1 MALKK
6 ILIVDDEQMIRW
18 VLSQALS
25 EWSYVPTEAA
35 DIQTALELFDT
46 EQPTLTLL
54 DISLPD
60 GSGLNALR
68 TIKLRRPN
76 ANVIMITG
84 NVLVENAIA
93 ALRAGACDFITKP
106 INLDELQI
114 TVRNCFKSEEL
125 DIEPESPIQIPPA
138 NFRFEQFIGE
148 SAAIKELLSLA
159 RKVAESNA
167 SSVLLQGE
175 SGTGKDLI
183 AKAIHHSS
191 ARAAKPFVAI
201 NCAAIPENLIES
213 ELFGYEKGSFTDA
226 KNLKEGLFE
235 QGKGGTIF
243 LDEIGELELSLQAK
257 LLRVLEEGLFRRVG
271 GLKDLPLNACVIA
284 ASNRNLREESETG
297 KFRRDLYFRL
307 SIIEIDVP
315 PLRERGDDVLLLAA
329 HFIKALDRGR
339 YKSKPRQLAPEVIK
353 AFKQYPWDG
362 NVRELRNAIERAVI
376 LEEGEQITLQYLPPG
391 LSRVNGSVSSNGY
404 SERDGNLQIQLP
416 TAGISLQAVEDSLI
430 EQALERSQGNVTRA
444 AEILNISR
452 DRLRYH
458 LKKKRLQKS
467 N

>member
-25 EWSYVPTEAA
+25 EWSYEPIEAA

-54 DISLPD
+54 DIGLPD

-68 TIKLRRPN
+68 AIKLRQPD
-76 ANVIMITG
+76 ANVIMITA

-114 TVRNCFKSEEL
+114 TIRNCFESEEL
-125 DIEPESPIQIPPA
+125 HIETESPLQIPPA
-138 NFRFEQFIGE
+138 NFKFEQFIGE
-148 SAAIKELLSLA
+148 SAAIKELLSFA

-235 QGKGGTIF
+235 QAKGGTIF
-243 LDEIGELELSLQAK
+243 LDEIGELELGLQAK

-271 GLKDLPLNACVIA
+271 GLKDLPLNACIIA

-297 KFRRDLYFRL
+297 KFRRDFYFRL
-307 SIIEIDVP
+307 SVIEIDVP

-329 HFIKALDRGR
+329 HFIKKLDRGR
-339 YKSKPRQLAPEVIK
+339 YQLKPRQLAPEAIK

-376 LEEGEQITLQYLPPG
+376 LEEGEQITLKYLPPG
-391 LSRVNGSVSSNGY
+391 LSRVNGSDSFNGY
-404 SERDGNLQIQLP
+404 PEQDGNHQIQLP
-416 TAGISLQAVEDSLI
+416 AAGISLEAVEDSLI
-430 EQALERSQGNVTRA
+430 EQALQRSQGNVTRA

-458 LKKKRLQKS
+458 LKKKRLKKS

>member
-25 EWSYVPTEAA
+25 EWSYEPIEAA

-54 DISLPD
+54 DIGLPD

-68 TIKLRRPN
+68 TIKLRQPD
-76 ANVIMITG
+76 ANVIMITS
-84 NVLVENAIA
+84 NVLVENVIA

-114 TVRNCFKSEEL
+114 TIRNCFESEEL
-125 DIEPESPIQIPPA
+125 HIETESPLQIPPA
-138 NFRFEQFIGE
+138 NFKFEQFIGE
-148 SAAIKELLSLA
+148 STAIKELLSFA

-235 QGKGGTIF
+235 QAKGGTIF
-243 LDEIGELELSLQAK
+243 LDEIGELELGLQAK

-271 GLKDLPLNACVIA
+271 GLKDLPLNACIIA

-297 KFRRDLYFRL
+297 KFRRDFYFRL
-307 SIIEIDVP
+307 SVIEIDVP

-329 HFIKALDRGR
+329 HFIKKLDRGR
-339 YKSKPRQLAPEVIK
+339 YQLKPRQLAPEAIK

-376 LEEGEQITLQYLPPG
+376 LEEGEQITLKYLPPG
-391 LSRVNGSVSSNGY
+391 LSRVNGSDSFNGY
-404 SERDGNLQIQLP
+404 PEQDGNHQIQLP
-416 TAGISLQAVEDSLI
+416 AAGISLEAVEDSLI
-430 EQALERSQGNVTRA
+430 EQALQRSQGNVTRA

-458 LKKKRLQKS
+458 LKKKRLKKS

>member
-25 EWSYVPTEAA
+25 EWSYVPIEAA
-35 DIQTALELFDT
+35 NMQTALELFDT

-68 TIKLRRPN
+68 TIKLRQPD
-76 ANVIMITG
+76 AKVIMITA

-114 TVRNCFKSEEL
+114 TIRNCFKSEEL
-125 DIEPESPIQIPPA
+125 HIESESPIQIPPA
-138 NFRFEQFIGE
+138 NFKFEQFIGE

-175 SGTGKDLI
+175 SGTGKDVI

-201 NCAAIPENLIES
+201 NCAAIPQNLIES

-235 QGKGGTIF
+235 QAKGGTIF
-243 LDEIGELELSLQAK
+243 LDEIGELELGLQAK

-271 GLKDLPLNACVIA
+271 GLKDLPLNACIIA

-307 SIIEIDVP
+307 SVIEIDVP

-329 HFIKALDRGR
+329 HFIKTLERGR
-339 YKSKPRQLAPEVIK
+339 YQLKPRQLAPEAIK
-353 AFKQYPWDG
+353 AFKQYHWGG

-376 LEEGEQITLQYLPPG
+376 LEEGEQITLKYLPPG
-391 LSRVNGSVSSNGY
+391 LSRVNGSASFNGY
-404 SERDGNLQIQLP
+404 PERDGNHQIQLP
-416 TAGISLQAVEDSLI
+416 AAGISLEAVEDSLI
-430 EQALERSQGNVTRA
+430 EQALQRSQGNVTRA

-458 LKKKRLQKS
+458 LKKKRLKKS

>member
-1 MALKK
+1 
-6 ILIVDDEQMIRW
+6 
-18 VLSQALS
+18 
-25 EWSYVPTEAA
+25 
-35 DIQTALELFDT
+35 
-46 EQPTLTLL
+46 
-54 DISLPD
+54 
-60 GSGLNALR
+60 
-68 TIKLRRPN
+68 
-76 ANVIMITG
+76 
-84 NVLVENAIA
+84 
-93 ALRAGACDFITKP
+93 
-106 INLDELQI
+106 
-114 TVRNCFKSEEL
+114 
-125 DIEPESPIQIPPA
+125 
-138 NFRFEQFIGE
+138 
-148 SAAIKELLSLA
+148 
-159 RKVAESNA
+159 VAESNA

-235 QGKGGTIF
+235 QAKGGTIF
-243 LDEIGELELSLQAK
+243 LDEIGELELGLQAK

-307 SIIEIDVP
+307 SVIEIDVP

-329 HFIKALDRGR
+329 HFIKTLDRGR
-339 YKSKPRQLAPEVIK
+339 YKSKPRQLAPEAVR
-353 AFKQYPWDG
+353 AFKQYHWDG

-376 LEEGEQITLQYLPPG
+376 LEEGEQITLKYLPSG
-391 LSRVNGSVSSNGY
+391 LSRVNDSVSSNGY
-404 SERDGNLQIQLP
+404 PKRDGDYQIQLP
-416 TAGISLQAVEDSLI
+416 PTGISLEAVENSLI
-430 EQALERSQGNVTRA
+430 EQALQRSQGNVTRA
-444 AEILNISR
+444 AEFLNISR
-452 DRLRYH
+452 DRLRYR
-458 LKKKRLQKS
+458 LKKKRLQKL

>member
-25 EWSYVPTEAA
+25 EWSYEPIEAA

-54 DISLPD
+54 DIGLPD

-68 TIKLRRPN
+68 AIKLRQPD
-76 ANVIMITG
+76 ANVIMITS
-84 NVLVENAIA
+84 NVLVENVIA

-114 TVRNCFKSEEL
+114 TIRNCFESEEL
-125 DIEPESPIQIPPA
+125 HIETESPLQIPPA
-138 NFRFEQFIGE
+138 NFKFEQFIGE
-148 SAAIKELLSLA
+148 SAAIKELLSFA

-235 QGKGGTIF
+235 QAKGGTIF
-243 LDEIGELELSLQAK
+243 LDEIGELELGLQAK

-271 GLKDLPLNACVIA
+271 GLKDLPLNACIIA

-297 KFRRDLYFRL
+297 KFRRDFYFRL
-307 SIIEIDVP
+307 SVIEIDVP

-329 HFIKALDRGR
+329 HFIKKLDRGR
-339 YKSKPRQLAPEVIK
+339 YQLKPRQLAPEAIK

-376 LEEGEQITLQYLPPG
+376 LEEGEQITLKYLPPG
-391 LSRVNGSVSSNGY
+391 LSRVNGSDSFNGY
-404 SERDGNLQIQLP
+404 PEQDGNHQIQLP
-416 TAGISLQAVEDSLI
+416 AAGISLEAVEDSLI
-430 EQALERSQGNVTRA
+430 EQALQRSQGNVTRA

-458 LKKKRLQKS
+458 LKKKRLKKS

>member
-25 EWSYVPTEAA
+25 EWSYEPIEAA

-54 DISLPD
+54 DIGLPD

-68 TIKLRRPN
+68 AIKLRQPD
-76 ANVIMITG
+76 ANVIMITA

-114 TVRNCFKSEEL
+114 TIRNCFESEEL
-125 DIEPESPIQIPPA
+125 HIETESPLQIPPA
-138 NFRFEQFIGE
+138 NFKFEQFIGE
-148 SAAIKELLSLA
+148 SAAIKELLSFA

-235 QGKGGTIF
+235 QAKGGTIF
-243 LDEIGELELSLQAK
+243 LDEIGELELGLQAK

-271 GLKDLPLNACVIA
+271 GLKDLPLNACIIA

-297 KFRRDLYFRL
+297 KFRRDFYFRL
-307 SIIEIDVP
+307 SVIEIDVP

-329 HFIKALDRGR
+329 HFIKKLDRGR
-339 YKSKPRQLAPEVIK
+339 YQLKPRQLAPEAIK

-376 LEEGEQITLQYLPPG
+376 LEEGEQITLKYLPPG
-391 LSRVNGSVSSNGY
+391 LSRVNGSDSFNGY
-404 SERDGNLQIQLP
+404 PEQDGNHQIRLP
-416 TAGISLQAVEDSLI
+416 AAGISLEAVEDSLI
-430 EQALERSQGNVTRA
+430 EQALQRSQGNVTRA

-458 LKKKRLQKS
+458 LKKKRLKKS

>member
-25 EWSYVPTEAA
+25 EWSYEPIEAA

-54 DISLPD
+54 DIGLPD

-68 TIKLRRPN
+68 TIKLRQPD
-76 ANVIMITG
+76 ANVIMITS
-84 NVLVENAIA
+84 NVLVENVIA

-114 TVRNCFKSEEL
+114 TIRNCFESEEL
-125 DIEPESPIQIPPA
+125 HIETESPLQIPPA
-138 NFRFEQFIGE
+138 NFKFEQFIGE
-148 SAAIKELLSLA
+148 SAAIKELLSFA

-235 QGKGGTIF
+235 QAKGGTIF
-243 LDEIGELELSLQAK
+243 LDEIGELELGLQAK

-271 GLKDLPLNACVIA
+271 GLKDLPLNACIIA

-297 KFRRDLYFRL
+297 KFRRDFYFRL
-307 SIIEIDVP
+307 SVIEIDVP

-329 HFIKALDRGR
+329 HFIKKLDRGR
-339 YKSKPRQLAPEVIK
+339 YQLKPRQLAPEAIK

-376 LEEGEQITLQYLPPG
+376 LEEGEQITLKYLPPG
-391 LSRVNGSVSSNGY
+391 LSRVNGSDSFNGY
-404 SERDGNLQIQLP
+404 PEQDGNHQIQLP
-416 TAGISLQAVEDSLI
+416 AAGISLEAVEDSLI
-430 EQALERSQGNVTRA
+430 EQALQRSQGNVTRA

-458 LKKKRLQKS
+458 LKKKRLKKS

>member
-25 EWSYVPTEAA
+25 EWSYEPIEAA

-54 DISLPD
+54 DIGLPD

-68 TIKLRRPN
+68 TIKLRQPD
-76 ANVIMITG
+76 ANVIMITS
-84 NVLVENAIA
+84 NVLVENVIA

-114 TVRNCFKSEEL
+114 TIRNCFESEEL
-125 DIEPESPIQIPPA
+125 HIETESPLQIPPA
-138 NFRFEQFIGE
+138 NFKFEQFIGE
-148 SAAIKELLSLA
+148 SAAIKELLSFA

-235 QGKGGTIF
+235 QAKGGTIF
-243 LDEIGELELSLQAK
+243 LDEIGELELGLQAK
-257 LLRVLEEGLFRRVG
+257 LLRVLEDGLFRRVG
-271 GLKDLPLNACVIA
+271 GLKDLPLNACIIA

-297 KFRRDLYFRL
+297 KFRRDFYFRL
-307 SIIEIDVP
+307 SVIEIDVP

-329 HFIKALDRGR
+329 HFIKKLDRGR
-339 YKSKPRQLAPEVIK
+339 YQLKPRQLAPEAIK

-376 LEEGEQITLQYLPPG
+376 LEEGEQITLKYLPPG
-391 LSRVNGSVSSNGY
+391 LSRVNGSDSFNGY
-404 SERDGNLQIQLP
+404 PEQDGNHQIQLP
-416 TAGISLQAVEDSLI
+416 AAGISLKAVENSLI
-430 EQALERSQGNVTRA
+430 EQALQRSQGNVTRA
-444 AEILNISR
+444 AEILDISR

-458 LKKKRLQKS
+458 LKKKRLKKS

>member
-25 EWSYVPTEAA
+25 EWSFAPIEAA
-35 DIQTALELFDT
+35 DIQTALKLFDT
-46 EQPTLTLL
+46 EQPILTLL

-68 TIKLRRPN
+68 TIKLRQPN

-125 DIEPESPIQIPPA
+125 NIESESPIQIAPA

-235 QGKGGTIF
+235 QAKGGTIF

-271 GLKDLPLNACVIA
+271 GLKDLPLNACIIA

-307 SIIEIDVP
+307 SVIEIDVP

-329 HFIKALDRGR
+329 HFIKKLDRGR
-339 YKSKPRQLAPEVIK
+339 YQLKPRQLAPEAIK
-353 AFKQYPWDG
+353 AFKQYPWHG

-376 LEEGEQITLQYLPPG
+376 LEEGEQITLKYLPPG
-391 LSRVNGSVSSNGY
+391 LSRVNGSASSNGY
-404 SERDGNLQIQLP
+404 SERDGNHQIQLP
-416 TAGISLQAVEDSLI
+416 AAGISLQAVEDSLI
-430 EQALERSQGNVTRA
+430 EQALQRSQGNVTRA
-444 AEILNISR
+444 AEILNVSR

>member
-25 EWSYVPTEAA
+25 EWSYEPIEAA

-54 DISLPD
+54 DIGLPD

-68 TIKLRRPN
+68 TIKLRQPD
-76 ANVIMITG
+76 ANVIMITS
-84 NVLVENAIA
+84 NVLVENVIA

-114 TVRNCFKSEEL
+114 TIRNCFESEEL
-125 DIEPESPIQIPPA
+125 HIETESPLQIPPA
-138 NFRFEQFIGE
+138 NFKFEQFIGE
-148 SAAIKELLSLA
+148 SAAIKELLSFA

-235 QGKGGTIF
+235 QAKGGTIF
-243 LDEIGELELSLQAK
+243 LDEIGELELGLQAK

-271 GLKDLPLNACVIA
+271 GLKDLPLNACIIA

-297 KFRRDLYFRL
+297 KFRRDFYFRL
-307 SIIEIDVP
+307 SVIEIDVP

-329 HFIKALDRGR
+329 HFIKKLDRGR
-339 YKSKPRQLAPEVIK
+339 YQLKPRQLAPEAIK

-376 LEEGEQITLQYLPPG
+376 LEEGEQITLKYLPPG
-391 LSRVNGSVSSNGY
+391 LSRVNGSDSFNGY
-404 SERDGNLQIQLP
+404 PEQDGNHQIQLP
-416 TAGISLQAVEDSLI
+416 AAGISLEAVEDSLI
-430 EQALERSQGNVTRA
+430 EQALQRSQGNVTRA
-444 AEILNISR
+444 AEILN
-452 DRLRYH
+452 
-458 LKKKRLQKS
+458 
-467 N
+467 

>member
-25 EWSYVPTEAA
+25 EWSYVPIEAA

-76 ANVIMITG
+76 ANVIMITA
-84 NVLVENAIA
+84 NVLVENVIA

-315 PLRERGDDVLLLAA
+315 PQRERGDDVLLLAA

>member
-25 EWSYVPTEAA
+25 EWSYVPIEAA
-35 DIQTALELFDT
+35 DIETALELFDT

-68 TIKLRRPN
+68 TIKLRQPD
-76 ANVIMITG
+76 ANVVMITG
-84 NVLVENAIA
+84 NVLIENAIA

-125 DIEPESPIQIPPA
+125 HVESESPIQIPPA

-148 SAAIKELLSLA
+148 SAAIKELLSVA

-201 NCAAIPENLIES
+201 N
-213 ELFGYEKGSFTDA
+213 
-226 KNLKEGLFE
+226 
-235 QGKGGTIF
+235 
-243 LDEIGELELSLQAK
+243 
-257 LLRVLEEGLFRRVG
+257 
-271 GLKDLPLNACVIA
+271 
-284 ASNRNLREESETG
+284 
-297 KFRRDLYFRL
+297 
-307 SIIEIDVP
+307 
-315 PLRERGDDVLLLAA
+315 
-329 HFIKALDRGR
+329 
-339 YKSKPRQLAPEVIK
+339 
-353 AFKQYPWDG
+353 
-362 NVRELRNAIERAVI
+362 
-376 LEEGEQITLQYLPPG
+376 
-391 LSRVNGSVSSNGY
+391 
-404 SERDGNLQIQLP
+404 
-416 TAGISLQAVEDSLI
+416 
-430 EQALERSQGNVTRA
+430 
-444 AEILNISR
+444 
-452 DRLRYH
+452 
-458 LKKKRLQKS
+458 
-467 N
+467 

>member
-25 EWSYVPTEAA
+25 EWSYEPIEAA

-54 DISLPD
+54 DIGLPD

-68 TIKLRRPN
+68 TIKLRQPD
-76 ANVIMITG
+76 ANVIMITS
-84 NVLVENAIA
+84 NVLVENVIA

-114 TVRNCFKSEEL
+114 TIRNCFESEEL
-125 DIEPESPIQIPPA
+125 HIETESPLQIPPA
-138 NFRFEQFIGE
+138 NFKFEQFIGE
-148 SAAIKELLSLA
+148 SAAIKELLSFA

-235 QGKGGTIF
+235 QAKGGTIF
-243 LDEIGELELSLQAK
+243 LDEIGELELGLQAK

-271 GLKDLPLNACVIA
+271 GLKDLPLNACIIA

-307 SIIEIDVP
+307 SVIEIDVP
-315 PLRERGDDVLLLAA
+315 P
-329 HFIKALDRGR
+329 
-339 YKSKPRQLAPEVIK
+339 
-353 AFKQYPWDG
+353 
-362 NVRELRNAIERAVI
+362 
-376 LEEGEQITLQYLPPG
+376 
-391 LSRVNGSVSSNGY
+391 
-404 SERDGNLQIQLP
+404 
-416 TAGISLQAVEDSLI
+416 
-430 EQALERSQGNVTRA
+430 
-444 AEILNISR
+444 
-452 DRLRYH
+452 
-458 LKKKRLQKS
+458 
-467 N
+467 

>member
-25 EWSYVPTEAA
+25 EWSYEPIEAA

-54 DISLPD
+54 DIGLPD

-68 TIKLRRPN
+68 TIKLRQPD
-76 ANVIMITG
+76 ANVIMITS
-84 NVLVENAIA
+84 NVLVENVIA

-114 TVRNCFKSEEL
+114 TIRNCFESEEL
-125 DIEPESPIQIPPA
+125 HIETESPLQIPPA
-138 NFRFEQFIGE
+138 NFKFEQFIGE
-148 SAAIKELLSLA
+148 SAAIKELLSFA

-235 QGKGGTIF
+235 QAKGGTIF
-243 LDEIGELELSLQAK
+243 LDEIGELELGLQAK
-257 LLRVLEEGLFRRVG
+257 LLRVLEDGLFRRVG
-271 GLKDLPLNACVIA
+271 GLKDLPLNACIIA

-297 KFRRDLYFRL
+297 KFRRDFYFRL
-307 SIIEIDVP
+307 SVIEIDVP

-329 HFIKALDRGR
+329 HFIKKLDRGR
-339 YKSKPRQLAPEVIK
+339 YQLKPRQLAPEAIK

-376 LEEGEQITLQYLPPG
+376 LEEGEQITLKYLPPG
-391 LSRVNGSVSSNGY
+391 LSRVNGSDSFNGY
-404 SERDGNLQIQLP
+404 PEQDGNHQIQLP
-416 TAGISLQAVEDSLI
+416 AAGISLEAVEDSLI
-430 EQALERSQGNVTRA
+430 EQALQRSQGNVTRA

-458 LKKKRLQKS
+458 LKKKRLKKS

>member
-18 VLSQALS
+18 MLSQALS
-25 EWSYVPTEAA
+25 EWSYVPIEAS
-35 DIQTALELFDT
+35 DIETALELFDS
-46 EQPTLTLL
+46 EQPKLTLL

-68 TIKLRRPN
+68 TIKLRQPD

-114 TVRNCFKSEEL
+114 TIRNCFKSEEL
-125 DIEPESPIQIPPA
+125 HIESESPIQIPPA
-138 NFRFEQFIGE
+138 NFKFEQFIGE
-148 SAAIKELLSLA
+148 SAAVKELLSLA

-235 QGKGGTIF
+235 QAKGGTIF
-243 LDEIGELELSLQAK
+243 LDEIGELELGLQAK

-271 GLKDLPLNACVIA
+271 GLKDLPLNACIIA

-307 SIIEIDVP
+307 SVIEIDVP

-329 HFIKALDRGR
+329 HFIKKLDRGR
-339 YKSKPRQLAPEVIK
+339 YQLKPRQLAPEAIK
-353 AFKQYPWDG
+353 AFKQYHWDG

-376 LEEGEQITLQYLPPG
+376 LEEGEQITLKYLPSG
-391 LSRVNGSVSSNGY
+391 LSRVNGSVSFNGY
-404 SERDGNLQIQLP
+404 PERDGHHQIQLP
-416 TAGISLQAVEDSLI
+416 AAGISLEAVEDSLI
-430 EQALERSQGNVTRA
+430 EQALQRSQGNVTRA

>member
-18 VLSQALS
+18 VLSQALT
-25 EWSYVPTEAA
+25 EWNYVPIEAA
-35 DIQTALELFDT
+35 DIQTALKLFDT

-54 DISLPD
+54 DIGLPD

-68 TIKLRRPN
+68 TIKLRQPD
-76 ANVIMITG
+76 ANVIMITS
-84 NVLVENAIA
+84 NVLVENVIA

-114 TVRNCFKSEEL
+114 TIRNCFESEEL
-125 DIEPESPIQIPPA
+125 HIETESPLQIPPA
-138 NFRFEQFIGE
+138 NFKFEQFIGE
-148 SAAIKELLSLA
+148 SAAIKELLSFA

-183 AKAIHHSS
+183 AKAIHNSS
-191 ARAAKPFVAI
+191 ARAAKPFIAI

-213 ELFGYEKGSFTDA
+213 ELFGHEKGSFTDA

-235 QGKGGTIF
+235 QAKGGTIF
-243 LDEIGELELSLQAK
+243 LDEIGELELGLQAI

-271 GLKDLPLNACVIA
+271 GLKDLPLNASVIA
-284 ASNRNLREESETG
+284 ASNRNLREESEAG

-307 SIIEIDVP
+307 SVIEIDVP
-315 PLRERGDDVLLLAA
+315 PLRERGNDVLLLAA
-329 HFIKALDRGR
+329 HFIKTLDRGR
-339 YKSKPRQLAPEVIK
+339 YKSKPRQLAPEVTE
-353 AFKQYPWDG
+353 AFKQYHWDG
-362 NVRELRNAIERAVI
+362 NVRELRNTIERAVI
-376 LEEGEQITLQYLPPG
+376 LEEGEQITLKYLPPG
-391 LSRVNGSVSSNGY
+391 LSRVNGSISFNSNA
-404 SERDGNLQIQLP
+404 ERDGNHQIQLP
-416 TAGISLQAVEDSLI
+416 AAGISLEAVEDSLI
-430 EQALERSQGNVTRA
+430 EQALQRSQGNVTRA
-444 AEILNISR
+444 AEILNVSR

-458 LKKKRLQKS
+458 LKKKKLQKS

>member
-25 EWSYVPTEAA
+25 EWSYVPIEAA

-76 ANVIMITG
+76 ANVIMITA
-84 NVLVENAIA
+84 NVLVENVIA

-114 TVRNCFKSEEL
+114 TVRNCFKSEGL

>member
-1 MALKK
+1 
-6 ILIVDDEQMIRW
+6 
-18 VLSQALS
+18 LS
-25 EWSYVPTEAA
+25 EWSYVPIEAA
-35 DIQTALELFDT
+35 DIQGALELFDT
-46 EQPTLTLL
+46 EQPALTLL

-68 TIKLRRPN
+68 TIKLRQPD
-76 ANVIMITG
+76 ANVIMITA

-125 DIEPESPIQIPPA
+125 HIESESPIQIPPA

-148 SAAIKELLSLA
+148 SVAIKELLSLS

-235 QGKGGTIF
+235 QAKGGTIF
-243 LDEIGELELSLQAK
+243 LDEIGELELGLQAK

-307 SIIEIDVP
+307 SVIEIDVP

-329 HFIKALDRGR
+329 HFIKTLDRGR
-339 YKSKPRQLAPEVIK
+339 YKSKPRQLAPEAVR
-353 AFKQYPWDG
+353 AFKQYHWDG

-376 LEEGEQITLQYLPPG
+376 LEEGEQITLKYLPSG
-391 LSRVNGSVSSNGY
+391 LSRVNDSVSSNGY
-404 SERDGNLQIQLP
+404 PKRDGDYQIQLP
-416 TAGISLQAVEDSLI
+416 PTGISLEAVENSLI
-430 EQALERSQGNVTRA
+430 EQALQRSQGNVTRA
-444 AEILNISR
+444 AEFLNISR
-452 DRLRYH
+452 DRLRYR
-458 LKKKRLQKS
+458 LKKKRLQKL

>member
-25 EWSYVPTEAA
+25 EWSYVPIEAA

-76 ANVIMITG
+76 ANVIMITA
-84 NVLVENAIA
+84 NVLVENVIA

-353 AFKQYPWDG
+353 AFKQYSWDG

>member
-25 EWSYVPTEAA
+25 EWSYEPIEAA

-54 DISLPD
+54 DIGLPD

-68 TIKLRRPN
+68 TIKLRQPD

-114 TVRNCFKSEEL
+114 TIRNCFESEEL
-125 DIEPESPIQIPPA
+125 HIETESPLQIPPA
-138 NFRFEQFIGE
+138 NFKFEQFIGE
-148 SAAIKELLSLA
+148 SAAIKELLSFA

-201 NCAAIPENLIES
+201 NCAAIPENLIET

-235 QGKGGTIF
+235 QAKGGTIF
-243 LDEIGELELSLQAK
+243 LDEIGELELGLQAK

-271 GLKDLPLNACVIA
+271 GLKDLPLNACIIA

-297 KFRRDLYFRL
+297 KFRRDFYFRL
-307 SIIEIDVP
+307 SVIEIDVP

-329 HFIKALDRGR
+329 HFIKKLDRGR
-339 YKSKPRQLAPEVIK
+339 YQLKPRQLAPEAIK

-376 LEEGEQITLQYLPPG
+376 LEEGEQITLQYLPPK
-391 LSRVNGSVSSNGY
+391 LSRSDNSSVNGSSKLNNY
-404 SERDGNLQIQLP
+404 HIHLP
-416 TAGISLQAVEDSLI
+416 PAGISLESVENSLI
-430 EQALERSQGNVTRA
+430 EQALQRSQGNVTHA
-444 AEILNISR
+444 AKILGLSR
-452 DRLRYH
+452 DQLRYR
-458 LKKKRLQKS
+458 LKKRRDTKFD
-467 N
+467 

>member
-1 MALKK
+1 MTLKK
-6 ILIVDDEQMIRW
+6 ILVVDDEQMIRW

-25 EWSYVPTEAA
+25 EWSYVPIEAA
-35 DIQTALELFDT
+35 DIHTALELFDT

-68 TIKLRRPN
+68 TIKLRQPN

-106 INLDELQI
+106 IDLDELQV

-125 DIEPESPIQIPPA
+125 HVESESPIQISPA

-148 SAAIKELLSLA
+148 SAAIKELLSIA

-235 QGKGGTIF
+235 QAKGGTIF

-271 GLKDLPLNACVIA
+271 GLKDLPLNACIIA
-284 ASNRNLREESETG
+284 ASNCNLREENETG

-307 SIIEIDVP
+307 SVIEIDVP

-329 HFIKALDRGR
+329 HFIKTLDRGR

-376 LEEGEQITLQYLPPG
+376 LEEDEQITLKYLPPG
-391 LSRVNGSVSSNGY
+391 LSRVNGSASSNGY
-404 SERDGNLQIQLP
+404 PERDDNHQIQLP
-416 TAGISLQAVEDSLI
+416 AAGISLQAVEDSLI
-430 EQALERSQGNVTRA
+430 EQALQRNQGNVTRA

>member
-25 EWSYVPTEAA
+25 EWSYVPIEAA
-35 DIQTALELFDT
+35 DIETALELFDT

-68 TIKLRRPN
+68 TIKLRQPD
-76 ANVIMITG
+76 ANVVMITG
-84 NVLVENAIA
+84 NVLIENAIA

-125 DIEPESPIQIPPA
+125 HVESESPIQIPPA

-148 SAAIKELLSLA
+148 SAAIKELLSVA

-235 QGKGGTIF
+235 QAKGGTIF
-243 LDEIGELELSLQAK
+243 LDEIGELELGLQAK

-271 GLKDLPLNACVIA
+271 GLKDLPLNACIIA
-284 ASNRNLREESETG
+284 ASNRNLRVESETG

-307 SIIEIDVP
+307 SVIEIDVP
-315 PLRERGDDVLLLAA
+315 PMRERGDDVLLLAA
-329 HFIKALDRGR
+329 HFIKTLDRGR
-339 YKSKPRQLAPEVIK
+339 YQSKPRRLAPEAIK
-353 AFKQYPWDG
+353 AFKQYHWDG

-376 LEEGEQITLQYLPPG
+376 LEEGEQITLKYLPPG
-391 LSRVNGSVSSNGY
+391 LSRSNGSVSSGGY
-404 SERDGNLQIQLP
+404 PERDGNHQIQLP

-430 EQALERSQGNVTRA
+430 EQALQRSQGNVTRA